1 MNKYRAVK
9 ETVNGVVC
17 DSMAEARRYRDL
29 LALER
34 CGEIRNLSVHPR
46 FPLVVSRPKPL
57 DATMRD
63 GDARLVCTY
72 EADFTYLD
80 REGRLVVE
88 DVKGMR
94 TGPAWSHFRTKAK
107 LFAALHGIEVSI
119 YPPIQKKPRR
129 KKAA

>member
-34 CGEIRNLSVHPR
+34 CGEIRHLRVHPK
-46 FPLVVSRPKPL
+46 FPLVVSRPTREDDPK
-57 DATMRD
+57 
-63 GDARLVCTY
+63 LVCTY
-72 EADFTYLD
+72 EADFTYLTA
-80 REGRLVVE
+80 EGRLVVE

-94 TGPAWSHFRTKAK
+94 TGPAWAHFRTKSK

-119 YPPIQKKPRR
+119 YPPIQKKSRR